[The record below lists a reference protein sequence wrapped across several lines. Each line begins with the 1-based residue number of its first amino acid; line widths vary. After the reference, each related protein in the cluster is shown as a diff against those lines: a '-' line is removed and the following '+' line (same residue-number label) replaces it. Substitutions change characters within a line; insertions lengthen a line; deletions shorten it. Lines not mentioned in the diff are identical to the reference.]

1 MNDAATKPPTF
12 KRDWFTRAIP
22 LFESLL
28 SPLAGR
34 PGLRAL
40 EIGSFEG
47 RSAYWLLDN
56 ILTAPDAELYCLDVW
71 DGHGDSRYRNQ
82 NSELYVGDSFR
93 TFWENILGHPTF
105 GMKVRPRRGLSFDS
119 LASIAAMKGIGRA
132 IEFDFIYVDGSHQGT
147 DVLADAVLS
156 WRLLKKGGI
165 IIFDDYDYELAK
177 RYPSGEGHRLT
188 AMEPA
193 IALNGFLATHGKE
206 LTILHREY
214 QLALRKEI

>member
-1 MNDAATKPPTF
+1 MNDTATKPPTF

-34 PGLRAL
+34 PGLRAM

-56 ILTAPDAELYCLDVW
+56 ILTAPDAELYCLDSW
-71 DGHGDSRYRNQ
+71 DNYADSRFKGNPDV
-82 NSELYVGDSFR
+82 YVGDSFR

-105 GMKVRPRRGLSFDS
+105 GMKVRPRRGFSFDS
-119 LASIAAMKGIGRA
+119 LVSIAAMKSIGRA
-132 IEFDFIYVDGSHQGT
+132 IDFDFIYVDGSHRGP
-147 DVLADAVLS
+147 DVLADAVLA

-165 IIFDDYDYELAK
+165 IIFDDYDGELA
-177 RYPSGEGHRLT
+177 RTYPHEKGHRLP
-188 AMEPA
+188 ALEPA
-193 IALNGFLATHGKE
+193 IALDGFVATHERE